1 MEQDQSARTV
11 SDILEEIRQTSET
24 EYEKGYCFE
33 ELFMRVARRDPELE
47 LAGIWRWS
55 EWPDR
60 EALTSQDG
68 RDPGIDLVAQHASGA
83 WIAIQC
89 KCYAES
95 HRVEKKDINA
105 FLAYSQ
111 GEPFAL
117 RWFVATCPWGRYA
130 ESAVRGPNPL
140 ARRVDFVHRYGDQP
154 YEDPAREEIEPWPRQ
169 AEAIQRCSKGL
180 QEHDRGRLVMACGT
194 GKTFTALRIA
204 EKVVA
209 DGGSILFLA
218 PTIALVSQARAE
230 WLRHTKRVLDVVVV
244 CSDATA
250 GKGSEDMPLS
260 ELVCPVTTRPA
271 RIAKQI
277 NKAPDGH
284 ARVVFST
291 YQSLSQVME
300 AQAQFGLPQFDLTIA
315 DEAHRTTGIVRG
327 AGRKVDFQAVH
338 DNSRLRSAKRLYMT
352 ATPRIYTQKSKA
364 KRARE
369 GFEVIDM
376 SDEGRYGPELSLLT
390 FKTAVNEGM
399 LSDYRVI
406 VLGVERDRV
415 TPGLRAQL
423 EDIAHKGGNKQGAIG
438 TSEMSRLMGVSLAV
452 NGATAGER
460 EDRPDRLMRTIA
472 FANSIKRS
480 SWYAKAMTHAEFRRA
495 ITRNLKGKRSME
507 IDATH
512 LDAKSSALDRNR
524 ELRAL
529 NLAGVDERH
538 AQAKLLCNVKL
549 FTEGVN
555 VPALDAVAFLDPR
568 QSQVDIVQAVGR
580 VMRKSPKKRY
590 GYIIVP
596 VIVEPGQEIKQALE
610 RGTEGYQAVGKV
622 LRALQSH
629 DGRLAEDTA
638 RFVQVYKTNG
648 GIPPEDGGDGHGEQD
663 GQFELELEVGQ
674 GIYAHVAKASG
685 LGKPGLLTAQSIEE
699 VVKAA
704 GGTLHREGAANA
716 IGASL
721 GFAMEE
727 QKERRVCT
735 IGALLLTNA
744 CLLHRRLCGVG
755 TLKALTKLDDVS
767 AAKAPREMLATAWRA
782 ILRQDYS
789 PVFIPGLTVLNAL
802 PEGKA
807 VDQAIRRIAE
817 RANHIA
823 DSLSELGY
831 DHAGPLYH
839 RILGSAKS
847 DGAFYTNNLSALL
860 LGQLALNED
869 FTDWADP
876 ATVRKLRVMDPACG
890 TGTLLM
896 AALKTIKDRVESA
909 APKTR
914 RKKRRK
920 RREELHRALVE
931 QVLCGMDINRHGVQL
946 AACNLTLGAPTVDY
960 KKMNL
965 HTLAHGV
972 QEDGEVRCGS
982 LEILAAAEKA
992 GDLSALAQPLRNL
1005 KGVGSS
1011 HVDNS
1016 EEADFP
1022 LRDLDLV
1029 IMNPPFTDN
1038 VKRSGKFDPATKK
1051 RMQARELWIR
1061 DQVEKADAGIEG
1073 VITTNSI
1080 STFFTPLADRLISRS
1095 RGMLARVLPVTA
1107 CVGTDGIAERKFLAQ
1122 QFQIELIVTSHDPR
1136 QPNFSGETSIHES
1149 LLIARRSESRAPT
1162 RFVNLHRLP
1171 QSADEAMDLADGINS
1186 GQIAQWGRS
1195 CEWPA
1200 ERVLAGDWRAALFYN
1215 PELLDVLGALESR
1228 KGRELLPLGELADVE
1243 PAGQRIRDAFDRRG
1257 FAHLPKR
1264 TPFSSA
1270 EVTDAL
1276 LRAPAAAKDMFV
1288 RDSEDGEYARAY
1300 PILWDHATEI
1310 RQTLAGK
1317 PDTQALAKQGKE
1329 NYASGVL
1336 WPKAGRLL
1344 LANRFRTNTIRT
1356 PAVYLSSKALGSAFV
1371 PIRPRD
1377 RSERT
1382 EKAFCGWLNSTPF
1395 VILLL
1400 SARSKLLDYPQLSL
1414 DGLRSLLAPNPKAV
1428 DVGPMADVYEQLKN
1442 QELLP
1447 WPQMER
1453 CRIRSRIDDCVA
1465 EILGLDRGTVAEWRR
1480 LIATEPTVCNQRPS
1494 F

>member
-11 SDILEEIRQTSET
+11 SDVLEEIRQTSET
-24 EYEKGYCFE
+24 EYEKGYRFE

-130 ESAVRGPNPL
+130 ETAVRGRNPL
-140 ARRVDFVHRYGDQP
+140 ARRIDFVHRYGDQA
-154 YEDPAREEIEPWPRQ
+154 YEDPDTEEIEPWPRQ

-180 QEHDRGRLVMACGT
+180 HDHDRGRLVMACGT

-204 EKVVA
+204 ENIVA
-209 DGGSILFLA
+209 DGGLILFLA

-260 ELVCPVTTRPA
+260 ELVCPVTTRPE
-271 RIAKQI
+271 RIAEQI
-277 NKAPDGH
+277 SKAPDGH
-284 ARVVFST
+284 TRVVLST

-300 AQAQFGLPQFDLTIA
+300 AQAQFNLPEFDLTIA
-315 DEAHRTTGIVRG
+315 DEAHRTTGVVRG
-327 AGRKVDFQAVH
+327 PGRKVDFQAVH
-338 DNSRLRSAKRLYMT
+338 DNAQLCSAKRLYMT

-364 KRARE
+364 KRAQE
-369 GFEVIDM
+369 GFAVIDM
-376 SDEGRYGPELSLLT
+376 SDEARYGPELSLLT

-423 EDIAHKGGNKQGAIG
+423 EEIAYEGGNKQGAIG

-480 SWYAKAMTHAEFRRA
+480 SWYANAITHAEFRRA
-495 ITRNLKGKRSME
+495 ITRNLRGKRSME

-529 NLAGVDERH
+529 NLAGADERH
-538 AQAKLLCNVKL
+538 AHAKLLCNVKL

-580 VMRKSPKKRY
+580 VMRKSPSKRY

-648 GIPPEDGGDGHGEQD
+648 GIPPEDGSDGHDEQD
-663 GQFELELEVGQ
+663 SQFKLELEVGQ

-685 LGKPGLLTAQSIEE
+685 LGKPGLLTAQNIEE

-704 GGTLHREGAANA
+704 GGTLRREGTATV
-716 IGASL
+716 IGESL

-727 QKERRVCT
+727 QNERRVCT

-755 TLKALTKLDDVS
+755 ALRALTALDDIS

-789 PVFIPGLTVLNAL
+789 PVFIPGLTVLNSL
-802 PEGKA
+802 PEGEV
-807 VDQAIRRIAE
+807 VDQVIRRIAE

-823 DSLSELGY
+823 DSLSDLGY

-860 LGQLALNED
+860 LGRLALNAG
-869 FTDWADP
+869 FTDWTNPEA
-876 ATVRKLRVMDPACG
+876 VRNLRVMDPACG

-896 AALKTIKDRVESA
+896 GALKTIKDRVEQA
-909 APKTR
+909 ATNVG

-920 RREELHRALVE
+920 RRQKLHRALVE

-992 GDLSALAQPLRNL
+992 GDLSALAQPLRSL
-1005 KGVGSS
+1005 KGIRSS
-1011 HVDNS
+1011 HVDHS
-1016 EEADFP
+1016 EEAEFP
-1022 LRDLDLV
+1022 LHDLDLV

-1038 VKRSGKFDPATKK
+1038 VKRSGKFDAATKR

-1061 DQVEKADAGIEG
+1061 DQVEKVDRPAGG

-1080 STFFTPLADRLISRS
+1080 RSFFTPLVDRMIKPSEGCL
-1095 RGMLARVLPVTA
+1095 RVFSPLRRWL
-1107 CVGTDGIAERKFLAQ
+1107 ERMA
-1122 QFQIELIVTSHDPR
+1122 
-1136 QPNFSGETSIHES
+1136 S
-1149 LLIARRSESRAPT
+1149 LNA
-1162 RFVNLHRLP
+1162 
-1171 QSADEAMDLADGINS
+1171 NS
-1186 GQIAQWGRS
+1186 
-1195 CEWPA
+1195 
-1200 ERVLAGDWRAALFYN
+1200 WR
-1215 PELLDVLGALESR
+1215 
-1228 KGRELLPLGELADVE
+1228 
-1243 PAGQRIRDAFDRRG
+1243 
-1257 FAHLPKR
+1257 
-1264 TPFSSA
+1264 
-1270 EVTDAL
+1270 
-1276 LRAPAAAKDMFV
+1276 
-1288 RDSEDGEYARAY
+1288 
-1300 PILWDHATEI
+1300 
-1310 RQTLAGK
+1310 
-1317 PDTQALAKQGKE
+1317 
-1329 NYASGVL
+1329 
-1336 WPKAGRLL
+1336 
-1344 LANRFRTNTIRT
+1344 
-1356 PAVYLSSKALGSAFV
+1356 SAF
-1371 PIRPRD
+1371 R
-1377 RSERT
+1377 
-1382 EKAFCGWLNSTPF
+1382 
-1395 VILLL
+1395 L
-1400 SARSKLLDYPQLSL
+1400 S
-1414 DGLRSLLAPNPKAV
+1414 
-1428 DVGPMADVYEQLKN
+1428 
-1442 QELLP
+1442 
-1447 WPQMER
+1447 
-1453 CRIRSRIDDCVA
+1453 
-1465 EILGLDRGTVAEWRR
+1465 
-1480 LIATEPTVCNQRPS
+1480 
-1494 F
+1494 